1 MYTDSRKYQYGQ
13 EGFSLLEI
21 MIAVLIMGLL
31 AAVGVPALWNF
42 YQSTKRTGT
51 ETSLRAFKS
60 AINLYNA
67 RVGNYP
73 SSLRDLV
80 RPPVDEKV
88 RKRWTDGGGP
98 FLEKE
103 VEEDSWGNP
112 FVYRLTPGLA
122 HPYELYSKGKD
133 GADTPES
140 RISVWDI

>member
-1 MYTDSRKYQYGQ
+1 MYTINQKHQHNQ

-42 YQSTKRTGT
+42 YEGTKRTGT

-67 RVGNYP
+67 RVLSYP

-103 VEEDSWGNP
+103 IDVDSWGNP

-122 HPYELYSKGKD
+122 HPYELYSSGKGGEGSK
-133 GADTPES
+133 ES